1 VKGERE
7 SHVEAQGATVRLV
20 RVIVTG
26 IALAFAATLPALP
39 APPAQ
44 VPAQAKPKPRLFP
57 PSDLGLIEPG
67 DREQWQPPDFI
78 MDELN
83 IAEGAI
89 VAELGAGGGW
99 FTIRLARRVGTNGLV
114 YAEDVQPVMIEAI
127 ERRAQRENL
136 DNIRTVLGTASNPML
151 PSGIDAVLIVGA
163 YHEMA
168 CGVGPSCQD
177 PVALL
182 TSVARSLKPQGR
194 VGVVDFNPGQGGP
207 GPAADER
214 PDPAAVIR
222 TATAA
227 GLRLIKQELVPPYQF
242 QFLLVFGKGPGPGS
256 Q

>member
-1 VKGERE
+1 MKETHPRTL
-7 SHVEAQGATVRLV
+7 ACLIACWIILV
-20 RVIVTG
+20 TSTG
-26 IALAFAATLPALP
+26 ALP
-39 APPAQ
+39 APPAFSASQ
-44 VPAQAKPKPRLFP
+44 SPSQAKPKPRLFP
-57 PSDLGLIEPG
+57 ASDLGLIEPP

-83 IAEGAI
+83 IAEGAV

-136 DNIRTVLGTASNPML
+136 DNIRTVLGTASEPML
-151 PSGIDAVLIVGA
+151 PSSVDAVLIVGA

-168 CGVGPSCQD
+168 CGIGPCQD
-177 PVALL
+177 PVTLL
-182 TSVARSLKPQGR
+182 TNVARSLKPQGR

-227 GLRLIKQELVPPYQF
+227 GLRLIKQEQMPPFQF
-242 QFLLVFGKGPGPGS
+242 QFLLVFGKGSGIPS